1 MPASLWLSFMAAR
14 RRRLAAGTF
23 SLVGPKLGSH
33 VHLAERLATELELLP
48 ATGAYKKETT
58 FEVKSVILEMSG
70 VYLLTRLSAHFP
82 WNRPIDEQGRLIG
95 ACRARRRRR
104 EGLRRVGADNVAV
117 VFAADKPSITEE
129 EANENGFKKD
139 KDRREAEKRAE
150 LAGARLIS

>member
-14 RRRLAAGTF
+14 RQRLATGTF

-82 WNRPIDEQGRLIG
+82 WSRPDRW
-95 ACRARRRRR
+95 ACRAVLRRR
-104 EGLRRVGADNVAV
+104 EGMRRIGADNAAV
-117 VFAADKPSITEE
+117 VFAAKRPSISEA
-129 EANENGFKKD
+129 EANENGFKND
-139 KDRREAEKRAE
+139 IDQRAETKKRA
-150 LAGARLIS
+150 AQTSS